1 MRASWYGNK
10 TKGLHTFP
18 FLYPKG
24 LKVCKPGLQ
33 EAVAVILRMDEKGY
47 LLPPETFEKAP

>member
-10 TKGLHTFP
+10 TKGLHTLP

-33 EAVAVILRMDEKGY
+33 EAEYLILYIREEDCIQRLFQLKEV
-47 LLPPETFEKAP
+47 